1 MQRQFIY
8 LVILGLSW
16 PAFAQ
21 PKKPGRAGALPPK
34 AELVPMKGETALS
47 ADLNP
52 DADSM
57 AKDPLVLIEFLK
69 ENPDRLNVSRMN
81 PALVLTMTELLLNGH
96 AWVLASKLLH
106 QAVAKWPERNDL
118 RRSYGRVLI
127 QLGRP
132 DYALT
137 VLKPIPEKSDAEASF
152 LVGLATVRSNA
163 NSADKAQRAIRAF
176 QETLS
181 IEPNY
186 VDASG
191 WTARDIKN
199 QIDRMTGSAQSSSA
213 AP

>member
-8 LVILGLSW
+8 LVTLGLIW

-21 PKKPGRAGALPPK
+21 AEKSGRAGALPPK
-34 AELVPMKGETALS
+34 AELIPMKGETAKS
-47 ADLNP
+47 AELNP

-69 ENPDRLNVSRMN
+69 ENPERLDVGRMN

-106 QAVAKWPERNDL
+106 QSVAKWPERNDL

-137 VLKPIPEKSDAEASF
+137 ILESIPNKSDAEASF

-163 NSADKAQRAIRAF
+163 NSADKVQRAIRAF
-176 QETLS
+176 RETLS

-199 QIDRMTGSAQSSSA
+199 QIERMAGSAQSSSP